1 MHKLTRHQKQ
11 PLFVFRK
18 GEGQDIVFLIW
29 NIKTAAMDNFK
40 CCAEVGKKGSKVQ
53 HNIIMSKNYGTTM
66 PDKYC
71 NFVNVF
77 WATLHNIENMF
88 GASNVPTIYR
98 GLYIYIWTYRK
109 RIVHQDTCTR
119 YFLSTTSGIVTQT
132 HR

>member
-1 MHKLTRHQKQ
+1 
-11 PLFVFRK
+11 
-18 GEGQDIVFLIW
+18 
-29 NIKTAAMDNFK
+29 MDNFK

-53 HNIIMSKNYGTTM
+53 HNIIAITAQLCQNMYW
-66 PDKYC
+66 
-71 NFVNVF
+71 NFVNIS

-88 GASNVPTIYR
+88 AASNVPTIYR
-98 GLYIYIWTYRK
+98 GLYIYIYIYVWTYRK